1 MRCSEIFSRKYD
13 PLVKTQPAVRP
24 ADNLEMPTPSVQQS
38 DNRWSRA
45 GAGLEQGC
53 LCTGDITRGRQRV
66 LDLADICHDES
77 CLCCCETQPGME
89 KSLAVG
95 EL

>member
-45 GAGLEQGC
+45 GAGLEQGWSRAGAGLEQGC

-77 CLCCCETQPGME
+77 
-89 KSLAVG
+89 
-95 EL
+95 